1 MEPEIQLLPWLNV
14 TKGKE
19 PINGARDTTTTM
31 A

>member
-1 MEPEIQLLPWLNV
+1 MEPEIQLLPWLNR

-19 PINGARDTTTTM
+19 PVNGARDTTATM